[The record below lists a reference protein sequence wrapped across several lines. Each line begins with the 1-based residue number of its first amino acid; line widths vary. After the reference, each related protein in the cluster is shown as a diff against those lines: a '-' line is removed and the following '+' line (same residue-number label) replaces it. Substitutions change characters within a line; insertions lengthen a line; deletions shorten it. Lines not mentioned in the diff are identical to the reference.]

1 MNEFLRR
8 WTLNTNSKWLINHRI
23 ISWMTL
29 RKLDL
34 LYPTASVRTLGG
46 TLWECHCHL
55 IRLQSNIRRS
65 CIGNMITIP
74 RLYILR
80 SHRFLFNSLFWSV
93 SNRLTTTALALFE
106 LWIIILLKITCLVF
120 RGWLLKSLSEFNFW
134 HLMARLL
141 IDRFALDQ

>member
-8 WTLNTNSKWLINHRI
+8 WTLHTNSKWLINHRI

-34 LYPTASVRTLGG
+34 LYPSASVRTLSG
-46 TLWECHCHL
+46 TLRECHCHF

-74 RLYILR
+74 RLDILR
-80 SHRFLFNSLFWSV
+80 SHRFLFNSLFWSF
-93 SNRLTTTALALFE
+93 SNRFTATALGLFE
-106 LWIIILLKITCLVF
+106 LWIIILLKITCLIF

-134 HLMARLL
+134 HLMVRLL
-141 IDRFALDQ
+141 RDRFALDQ